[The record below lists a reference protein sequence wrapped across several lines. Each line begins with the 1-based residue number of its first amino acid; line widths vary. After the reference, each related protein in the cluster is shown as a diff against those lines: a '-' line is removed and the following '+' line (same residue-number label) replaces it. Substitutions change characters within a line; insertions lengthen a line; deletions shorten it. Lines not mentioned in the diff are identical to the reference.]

1 RVAVRRGMACQLEPP
16 GGGGALARRQGTRGV
31 LVREAL
37 ALFGLGWTCVSGDQH
52 GLGFPVPRRA
62 RVDARTLG
70 RRRAPLRESA
80 HDQRTRRSATLA
92 RVHVRGPCPNA
103 ARTPSPGPPRAGR
116 TTSR

>member
-1 RVAVRRGMACQLEPP
+1 MACQLEPP

-37 ALFGLGWTCVSGDQH
+37 ALFGLGWTCLSGDQH

-80 HDQRTRRSATLA
+80 HDQRTCPGARPWLA
-92 RVHVRGPCPNA
+92 YTQEDH
-103 ARTPSPGPPRAGR
+103 ARMLLERQAPGDL
-116 TTSR
+116 